1 MKKTFYEILG
11 VSAMA
16 SPEEIKKAYRKL
28 ALQYHPDTNPNK
40 KEATEMFKIV
50 SEAYKTLMDPEDRFT
65 YDASLKATPPPTAAR
80 AQAATTKSTTTQ
92 KRRVPQ
98 PSAAVGTGRN
108 LVYHLNV
115 SIEDLFRNTK
125 KTITYMRVHHGT
137 RQSSSVIVDVP
148 MGIANG
154 QKLRLRGA
162 GESQSAKQPPGDL
175 IVHVH
180 YAEHPWY
187 QVDEHDLILTVPISP
202 LQWLL
207 KEIVT
212 IPTPHG
218 KRNVA
223 IPLEDE
229 FGKIVVQVTG
239 LGLPVK
245 GNAKQYGDLFVKM
258 KVQAP
263 PPLSESVRA
272 EAHKLAK
279 ILPKS
284 KEELNFEEYIKNYEK
299 KS

>member
-1 MKKTFYEILG
+1 MKKSYYELLG
-11 VSAMA
+11 VSNMA

-28 ALQYHPDTNPNK
+28 ALQHHPDTNAGK
-40 KEATEMFKIV
+40 KESTEMFKAI
-50 SEAYKTLMDPEDRFT
+50 SDAYKTLMDPEDRFN
-65 YDASLKATPPPTAAR
+65 YDATLKTPPPPPPPR
-80 AQAATTKSTTTQ
+80 ASTGKTPSATH

-98 PSAAVGTGRN
+98 PTTSPASSGRN

-115 SIEDLFRNTK
+115 PIEDLFRATK

-148 MGIANG
+148 AGVPNG

-162 GESQSAKQPPGDL
+162 GESVSGKQTPGDL
-175 IVHVH
+175 IVQVH
-180 YAEHPWY
+180 YAEHPWF
-187 QVDEHDLILTVPISP
+187 QVDESDLVLSVPISP
-202 LQWLL
+202 LQWML
-207 KEIVT
+207 KEKIT

-218 KRNVA
+218 KREVA

-239 LGLPVK
+239 MGLPIK
-245 GNAKQYGDLFVKM
+245 SGSNQFGDMFVKM
-258 KVQAP
+258 KVQSP
-263 PPLSESVRA
+263 PPLSDNVRT
-272 EAHKLAK
+272 EARKLAK

-284 KEELNFEEYIKNYEK
+284 KDEINFEEYLKNYEK